1 LQVIPE
7 QKLLAKEKLAP
18 VEEKNIGDI
27 LPIHEE
33 DDAPVPSTNDD
44 DSSLETDTNQSRD
57 IIQNESTSLHSLEP
71 ETRSNMN
78 DLEIE
83 MDHGEKD
90 KIALVRARRRKLRQ
104 RAKALMNAMEAVDN
118 KNEPFVVLP
127 MHQVDPTLSINV
139 DQMFD
144 PKLHPGV
151 KRISAYDFEGMVANT
166 NSNGSI
172 SLSDNHIAEITR
184 PVSELK
190 VSIEGLANSMKLLSN
205 SVKESTTEKI
215 LSVGGGLEE
224 SQSTILQLQDEI
236 AKLTRV
242 LESLKPSVNPTEE
255 DTSAS
260 LKRINSEDKSIKEEF
275 GSKLLTV
282 QDQDENSSDLVR
294 AEVLKPFQEQQKQ
307 PQKVTTDNPEDL
319 QIFEVFNPT
328 SGRPDW
334 FTSTS
339 TFSANNKPTSDG
351 KKFC

>member
-1 LQVIPE
+1 
-7 QKLLAKEKLAP
+7 
-18 VEEKNIGDI
+18 
-27 LPIHEE
+27 
-33 DDAPVPSTNDD
+33 
-44 DSSLETDTNQSRD
+44 
-57 IIQNESTSLHSLEP
+57 
-71 ETRSNMN
+71 
-78 DLEIE
+78 
-83 MDHGEKD
+83 
-90 KIALVRARRRKLRQ
+90 
-104 RAKALMNAMEAVDN
+104 MNAMEAVDN

-242 LESLKPSVNPTEE
+242 LESLKPSVIPTEE

-260 LKRINSEDKSIKEEF
+260 PKRINSQDKSIGEEF

-339 TFSANNKPTSDG
+339 TFSANNKPMSDG